1 MDLESEEFMT
11 LLTDALRAGPASPEW
26 HQAVGI
32 LRTAGAGANVDE
44 MQLLVRAREDL
55 ESGREYRAV
64 KAGPGFTRKVLAG
77 IEEEKTS
84 KGRGLP
90 SANLVLLLAV
100 GVILAVVVVVAVSL
114 VKNPPDPNR
123 AHVDEL
129 NGIYLVNPAA
139 TLNFEDGTESPPQW
153 RTIGEVPLK
162 VKDRHLAPSTTQPTK
177 DDKREYKA
185 GAIVL
190 AESIGPD
197 QARMI
202 DATLRV
208 NGPTE
213 GVIPEVF
220 VAEGPIDNLKASSAR
235 ELAWLLKGGIAQAV
249 LPDGS
254 VLPSP
259 GEKLDLKKSPLV
271 NVKIRFNKDTVIV
284 ESGDRRVYEGP
295 HNLSATAPRYVGVRF
310 LRKVGD
316 GSDGVWLLT
325 VNVLKP

>member
-1 MDLESEEFMT
+1 MDLESEQFMT

-32 LRTAGAGANVDE
+32 LRAAGAGANVDE

-77 IEEEKTS
+77 IDEEGNA
-84 KGRGLP
+84 KGRSLP
-90 SANLVLLLAV
+90 SANLIALLAI
-100 GVILAVVVVVAVSL
+100 GVILAVVVVVALSL

-123 AHVDEL
+123 EQVDKL
-129 NGIYLVNPAA
+129 SGIYLVNPVS
-139 TLNFEDGTESPPQW
+139 TVNFETANEIPPQW
-153 RTIGEVPLK
+153 RLVGEVPLK
-162 VKDRHLAPSTTQPTK
+162 VKDHHLAPATTQPTK

-190 AESIGPD
+190 AESISPD

-202 DATLRV
+202 DATIRV
-208 NGPTE
+208 NGATE
-213 GVIPEVF
+213 GIIPEVF
-220 VAEGPIDNLKASSAR
+220 VAEGPLDSVKASSKR
-235 ELAWLLKGGIAQAV
+235 EFVWLLKGGVAQAV
-249 LPDGS
+249 WPDGS
-254 VLPSP
+254 LVPSP
-259 GEKLDLKKSPLV
+259 GEKLDLKKSPVV
-271 NVKIRFNKDTVIV
+271 NVKIRFDKETVIV
-284 ESGDRRVYEGP
+284 ESGERRVYEGP
-295 HNLSATAPRYVGVRF
+295 HNLSGSAPRYLGVRF

-316 GSDGVWLLT
+316 GSDGVWLVS